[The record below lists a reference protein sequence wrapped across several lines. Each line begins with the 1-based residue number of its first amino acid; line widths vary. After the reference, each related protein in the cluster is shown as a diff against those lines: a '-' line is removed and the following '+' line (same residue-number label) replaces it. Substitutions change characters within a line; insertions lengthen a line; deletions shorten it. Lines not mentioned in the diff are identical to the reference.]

1 MQVTSAWPLM
11 EAWASFI
18 FILGTLSL
26 LRNHKQNVVEGP
38 CLASPFE
45 AIFVCLYLA
54 KFLEEHKNVASAPGP
69 LN

>member
-11 EAWASFI
+11 EAWALFI

-45 AIFVCLYLA
+45 AVVFYFCPSIFS
-54 KFLEEHKNVASAPGP
+54 KIP
-69 LN
+69 